1 MQVRNLIEGHP
12 GRHLPTKLVE
22 ALGEYDL
29 KAMPM
34 TKRELQE
41 RDAKKAEDTEAAEPG
56 PRRPPRPRRTR
67 GTRRTRRTRRTTR
80 TRRTRRTRMSEQDQ
94 AMSTGGRGGCEGED
108 CSDGT
113 CALCRLAEFPYLMDM
128 SDRDLRAELAHAKEH
143 GLTGLVV
150 AAEWETRR
158 RDRGRDFCFVGF
170 GNIYDEP
177 EEPDD
182 ERAEVGEPPR
192 CDAEITPV
200 DGDASYAAT
209 HCGRVEGH
217 APEKRSGRVEHQ
229 SYAALA
235 RKRKGS
241 IRADKS
247 NGFHENVDLPKSEF
261 APGDHV
267 FHPVYGQGHVT
278 RNDGGRI
285 RVMWRGIGGTMHDE
299 AEGRVD
305 HE

>member
-1 MQVRNLIEGHP
+1 
-12 GRHLPTKLVE
+12 
-22 ALGEYDL
+22 
-29 KAMPM
+29 
-34 TKRELQE
+34 
-41 RDAKKAEDTEAAEPG
+41 
-56 PRRPPRPRRTR
+56 
-67 GTRRTRRTRRTTR
+67 
-80 TRRTRRTRMSEQDQ
+80 
-94 AMSTGGRGGCEGED
+94 MSTGGRGASEGCEGED

-113 CALCRLAEFPYLMDM
+113 CPLCRLAEFPYLMDM

-150 AAEWETRR
+150 AAKWEIRR
-158 RDRGRDFCFVGF
+158 RDKGNDFGFVGF

-177 EEPDD
+177 EEPEDEPDD
-182 ERAEVGEPPR
+182 ERAEVGGAPR
-192 CDAEITPV
+192 CDAEIIPI
-200 DGDASYAAT
+200 DGDTSYVAT

-247 NGFHENVDLPKSEF
+247 NDFHGNVDLPKPEF
-261 APGDHV
+261 APGDEV
-267 FHPVYGQGHVT
+267 FHPKYGQGHVT
-278 RNDGGRI
+278 RNDGGRLTI
-285 RVMWRGIGGTMHDE
+285 MWHGIGGTMHDE